1 MHSAALF
8 VILTYHEQ
16 GIEEPKLRLQPRLLA
31 AADDINSFS
40 KEEVHEDL

>member
-40 KEEVHEDL
+40 EEEVHEDL